1 MELHATRVATLTND
15 MSAALRCVLPRACP
29 VSEYEV
35 ATGAFTDSA
44 AAAAVAAEVAD
55 NRTMIVYAGDV
66 DGCLTA
72 SAQHELCC
80 L

>member
-1 MELHATRVATLTND
+1 MTRPVDVALCR
-15 MSAALRCVLPRACP
+15 AVPRACP

-35 ATGAFTDSA
+35 AIGAFTDSA
-44 AAAAVAAEVAD
+44 AAAAAAEVAD

-72 SAQHELCC
+72 SAQHELCYC
-80 L
+80 